1 MYHGQV
7 LGTRMSLGPKYNYQ
21 DISAIIEIKPEED
34 WGDRVL
40 SIIQSGIYNF
50 SINYA
55 RSSIQDPGGISGGA
69 NILTVQ
75 VALGCIITSH
85 YFQILRVYYII
96 HERQP
101 IRDKFEA
108 NCQHLK
114 FL

>member
-75 VALGCIITSH
+75 VALG
-85 YFQILRVYYII
+85 
-96 HERQP
+96 
-101 IRDKFEA
+101 
-108 NCQHLK
+108 
-114 FL
+114 